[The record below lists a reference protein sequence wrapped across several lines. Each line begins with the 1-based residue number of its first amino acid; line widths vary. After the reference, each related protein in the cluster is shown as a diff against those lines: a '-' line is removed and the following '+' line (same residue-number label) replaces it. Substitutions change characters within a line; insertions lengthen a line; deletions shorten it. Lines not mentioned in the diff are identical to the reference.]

1 MRCSAEPCTAIPDSP
16 AAKGPPCALAFL
28 SLWTLS
34 PAQLHRHLSQAPVQV
49 LGPSVSGHLAP
60 FTAQFTTEQLHRHH
74 IWSCKI
80 VWKEGRSSEKKKV
93 TVFLLLEYN
102 EGTLRSLSPA
112 GKSLCLFQSLIQ
124 TLVPWQDV
132 HKSPQFEINF
142 FSITNS

>member
-60 FTAQFTTEQLHRHH
+60 SSVHNRTASQTSHMILQKFKGEEGIFRL
-74 IWSCKI
+74 IWQVRQQGSPM
-80 VWKEGRSSEKKKV
+80 V
-93 TVFLLLEYN
+93 
-102 EGTLRSLSPA
+102 SLAP
-112 GKSLCLFQSLIQ
+112 
-124 TLVPWQDV
+124 
-132 HKSPQFEINF
+132 
-142 FSITNS
+142 